1 MPPNRPPKRARLL
14 APVALLAFALAVSL
28 VVLGSGGAKDGPP
41 ESTETAEQR
50 TTATGPARRAPDRR
64 APDRREEE
72 RSTYTVKPGDTLG
85 KIAEKSGVEV
95 ETLQE
100 LNPAV
105 DPQALVTGQKLKL
118 RE

>member
-1 MPPNRPPKRARLL
+1 MPPNRPPSRARLL

-50 TTATGPARRAPDRR
+50 TTATGPARRAPE
-64 APDRREEE
+64 RREEE
-72 RSTYTVKPGDTLG
+72 RSTYTVKTGDTLG
-85 KIAEKSGVEV
+85 KIAEKAGVEV